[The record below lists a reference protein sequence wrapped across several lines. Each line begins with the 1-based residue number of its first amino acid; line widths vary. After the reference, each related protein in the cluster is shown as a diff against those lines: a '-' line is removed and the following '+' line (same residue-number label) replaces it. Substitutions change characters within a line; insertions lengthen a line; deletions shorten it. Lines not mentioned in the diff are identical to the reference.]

1 MTKSPKK
8 SPATR
13 RKSSA
18 SQASAQ
24 KPTSG
29 FTVQVIYRAS
39 QPLRGNAPKEDNL
52 WIGHYPII
60 PRVGDNICHSGIYYR
75 VDHVYL
81 YESTTPSWCADL
93 IVSYVGHQY
102 KNY

>member
-8 SPATR
+8 SPASR
-13 RKSSA
+13 GKSSA
-18 SQASAQ
+18 SQANVQRQS
-24 KPTSG
+24 SG

-39 QPLRGNAPKEDNL
+39 QTPRGNAPKEDNL
-52 WIGHYPII
+52 WIGNYPII
-60 PRVGDNICHSGIYYR
+60 PRVGDNISHSGIYYR
-75 VDHVYL
+75 VEQVYI

-93 IVSYVGHQY
+93 IVSYVGYQY